1 MKMKGNS
8 FIKISGGCIDANL
21 DIYIYTNDGFKIVY
35 SPALDLMGYGKTVKD
50 AQKSFEVVISDF
62 FESSLKRG
70 TLDEYLISTKWV
82 RESKT
87 EEFVSPQVV
96 SLVKSNNQFQEIL
109 SSNRFSKK
117 TIPYNYS
124 FC

>member
-1 MKMKGNS
+1 MKMKGNN

-70 TLDEYLISTKWV
+70 TLDEYLISKKWV

>member
-1 MKMKGNS
+1 MKGNN

-70 TLDEYLISTKWV
+70 TLDEYLISKKWV